1 VTEKAKKLKIL
12 IIDDEPLI
20 REVVKLA
27 LDHADFDAVAL
38 ESPKFAMTVIKQSK
52 PDLVLMDLYM
62 PELNGLDLVRAL
74 QADAATKRIPVIVMT
89 GSNETI
95 DNISA
100 IQAGAF
106 EYVAKPISAQA
117 LIEKIRKVLRLE
129 A

>member
-1 VTEKAKKLKIL
+1 VSDKPKKLKIL

-38 ESPKFAMTVIKQSK
+38 ESPKLAMTVIKQSK

-117 LIEKIRKVLRLE
+117 LIEKIRRVLRLE